1 MTNFFLMFFKLV
13 ISTAMLLSV
22 FCTPRS
28 TDGTSS
34 FVASTPCDEPIRSI
48 LSIPLEAKAD
58 FIRWKLELQSSGSFT
73 LNLMYGESKPNTLG
87 FIDTAVKNYEGS
99 YTISKAKVPIYLLK
113 GKGINCTLMLARIND
128 NLFHILTKD
137 QQPMVGNG
145 GWSYVLNALHP
156 RPTTSSVNTFK
167 ISRPDTAL
175 QMIFDGRTL
184 CTEFAKDH
192 GIAVNTNCIKFKWR
206 LILNRDPKTLEPTT
220 YTARRIVYD
229 ITDNT
234 GKWAIRK
241 TDSATQIIQLNPDEP
256 GRSISLLMVDNNVLY
271 FLDRNGQPYVGNAD
285 FSFAVNRIQ

>member
-1 MTNFFLMFFKLV
+1 MFFKLV
-13 ISTAMLLSV
+13 IVTAMLLSV

-28 TDGTSS
+28 PDTTSV
-34 FVASTPCDEPIRSI
+34 FVASTPCDEQIRSI
-48 LSIPLEAKAD
+48 LSIPLETKAD
-58 FIRWKLELQSSGSFT
+58 FIRWKLELQSSGLFT
-73 LNLMYGESKPNTLG
+73 LSLMFGEAKPNTLG

-99 YTISKAKVPIYLLK
+99 YTISGTQVPIYMLK
-113 GKGINCTLMLARIND
+113 GKEVNGTLMLARIND

-145 GWSYVLNALHP
+145 GWSYVLNALQP
-156 RPTTSSVNTFK
+156 KPTNSSVNTFK
-167 ISRPDTAL
+167 ISVPDTAQ
-175 QMIFDGRTL
+175 QMVFDGRTL

-192 GIAVNTNCIKFKWR
+192 GISVNPNCIKFKWR

-241 TDSATQIIQLNPDEP
+241 IGPATQIIQLNPDEP

-285 FSFAVNRIQ
+285 FSFAVNRMQ